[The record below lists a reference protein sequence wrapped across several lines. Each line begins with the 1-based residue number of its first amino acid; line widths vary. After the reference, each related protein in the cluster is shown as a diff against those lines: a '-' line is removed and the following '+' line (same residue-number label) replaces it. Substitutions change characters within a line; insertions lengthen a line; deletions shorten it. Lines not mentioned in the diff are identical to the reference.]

1 MIQATPIGVEAQ
13 FRTVLF
19 FVDLLLALPY
29 RRYTMP
35 LMNATGNCLEKKC
48 LYLLRFVSDF
58 VRDLDLDTPK
68 NLV

>member
-1 MIQATPIGVEAQ
+1 
-13 FRTVLF
+13 
-19 FVDLLLALPY
+19 
-29 RRYTMP
+29 MP